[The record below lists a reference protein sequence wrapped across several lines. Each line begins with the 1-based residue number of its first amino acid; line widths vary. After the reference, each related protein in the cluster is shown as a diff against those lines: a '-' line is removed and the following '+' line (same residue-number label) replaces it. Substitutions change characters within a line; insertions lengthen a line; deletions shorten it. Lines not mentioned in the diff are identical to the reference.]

1 MLKPIDLH
9 VFNGDFALD
18 VWKKCGFIG
27 NTLVWKEIYLEGP
40 LPETDDL
47 HRFRTARAE
56 YLSHFAELSD
66 IDISR
71 LYKHLQRMDDA
82 ILSLPEN
89 ASLMLWFDSC
99 IFDQTILM
107 RILYLLNSRKNGLPE
122 IFLYCCKGNCLSS
135 DDFERGAKEKTH
147 LTRLDLET
155 AAKAW
160 LAFQSHDAERM
171 KQLLRE
177 EEFQHL
183 PQMKTALERCME
195 EIPDENGLS
204 RTQRQML
211 QLISRGA
218 SSFVEIFKGLDSFEE
233 LPFLG
238 DTGCQRILDDLLA
251 RGWIEKNPD
260 NRYQL
265 AGKSSL

>member
-1 MLKPIDLH
+1 MSKPIDLH

-18 VWKKCGFIG
+18 VWKKCGFSG

-47 HRFRTARAE
+47 HVFRTARAE
-56 YLSHFAELSD
+56 YLSHFAELSN
-66 IDISR
+66 IEVNR

-82 ILSLPEN
+82 LLSLPEN

-99 IFDQTILM
+99 IFDQTLLM

-122 IFLYCCKGNCLSS
+122 IYLYCCKGNCLAAH
-135 DDFERGAKEKTH
+135 DFQRGAEVKTCLSQH
-147 LTRLDLET
+147 DLET

-171 KQLLRE
+171 KQVLQE
-177 EEFQHL
+177 DFQHL
-183 PQMKTALERCME
+183 PQMKKALIRCME
-195 EIPDENGLS
+195 ELPDENGLS

-211 QLISRGA
+211 QLISTGA
-218 SSFVEIFKGLDSFEE
+218 NTFIEIFKGLDSFEE

-238 DTGCQRILDDLLA
+238 DTGCQRILDDLLV
-251 RGWIEKNPD
+251 RGWIKKNPD
-260 NRYQL
+260 NSYQL
-265 AGKSSL
+265 SGKTTL